1 MLKNLKYILAIGLMA
16 LGYADSVDASE
27 KADPEAFIKNHC
39 TGKTNEAKMKTNKHL
54 KAACDEAMAAG
65 AAPASDNDE
74 ELDGGKPEDVQRG
87 GVTKAQYDAHMRK
100 QKASRGN

>member
-27 KADPEAFIKNHC
+27 KADPQAFVEKYC
-39 TGKTNEAKMKTNKHL
+39 TGKANEAKMKTNKHL
-54 KAACDEAMAAG
+54 KAACDEAMAAN
-65 AAPASDNDE
+65 AAPASDDDE
-74 ELDGGKPEDVQRG
+74 ELDGGGPEDVQRG

-100 QKASRGN
+100 KR